1 MTLGRKIS
9 DVVELPSMGRVITL
23 EQVRRKELRVEAR
36 DSGYFNDESLVE
48 EGGKGDQ
55 K

>member
-1 MTLGRKIS
+1 MVN
-9 DVVELPSMGRVITL
+9 DVAELPSMGRVITL
-23 EQVRRKELRVEAR
+23 EHVRRKELRVKAR
-36 DSGYFNDESLVE
+36 DSGYFNDDSLVE

>member
-1 MTLGRKIS
+1 MALGRKIS
-9 DVVELPSMGRVITL
+9 DVAELPSMGRVITL